1 LWAGRLDINMAT
13 RKKHTPEQVVRKLA
27 TADRMLNEGK
37 DVAEVCRELQV
48 SEQTYYRWRNQFRGM
63 NADDAKRLKDLER
76 ENATAGRR
84 GAGEGRTQGDREG
97 KLLSPERRRAAVHH
111 LMRTMKVS
119 ERFACRVTGQNRSTQ
134 RRPPAATTP
143 ADPDAGLRAWLR
155 AWAKDHP
162 RRGFRPAYHDARAE
176 GWNVNHQKIQR
187 LWRDE
192 GLRVPQR
199 RRRKRLGAS
208 TTPNP
213 PTADAPNAV
222 WAVDFQFDATT
233 DGRPIKIVSIV
244 DEHTRECLGGLVER
258 NITGRHLIDE
268 LDRLAID
275 RGYPAVLRCDNGP
288 ELACA
293 AMADWAGERV
303 GLHFIPPGQPWR
315 NGYIESF
322 NSRVR
327 DECLNINMFWSL
339 AQARV
344 VISDWKAD
352 YNHRRRHSALG
363 YQAPAVYAAAR
374 THE

>member
-1 LWAGRLDINMAT
+1 
-13 RKKHTPEQVVRKLA
+13 
-27 TADRMLNEGK
+27 
-37 DVAEVCRELQV
+37 
-48 SEQTYYRWRNQFRGM
+48 
-63 NADDAKRLKDLER
+63 
-76 ENATAGRR
+76 
-84 GAGEGRTQGDREG
+84 
-97 KLLSPERRRAAVHH
+97 
-111 LMRTMKVS
+111 MRTMKVS

-134 RRPPAATTP
+134 WRPPAATTP

-155 AWAKDHP
+155 AWAKDDP

-176 GWNVNHQKIQR
+176 GWNVNHKKIQR
-187 LWRDE
+187 LWCDE

-213 PTADAPNAV
+213 PTADAPNVV

-233 DGRPIKIVSIV
+233 NGRPIKIVSIV

-268 LDRLAID
+268 LDRLAVD
-275 RGYPAVLRCDNGP
+275 RGYPAVLQCDNGP

-339 AQARV
+339 AQVRV

-363 YQAPAVYAAAR
+363 YQAPAVYAAGR
-374 THE
+374 THQ